1 MQVKMN
7 VDSQL
12 AKMVIFLHCKIKL
25 IANHSKLQYYNSYN
39 RHQKYQTLLQGTKE
53 IFGKCMKMMK
63 CYILAFTT
71 KIIKS

>member
-7 VDSQL
+7 VDCQL
-12 AKMVIFLHCKIKL
+12 VKMVIFLHCKIKL

-39 RHQKYQTLLQGTKE
+39 RHQKYPTLLQGTKE